1 MPTKKT
7 TTKKRVS
14 VKKSEPKPIEI
25 DIHEP
30 GAMPLMIY
38 RRIAL
43 TFVFVVAVALIAVL
57 YLSTVQAVIQVSSTQ
72 TSITTEF
79 VAHVTETSTEASD
92 IRGRVVSGTLGKTET
107 FTPEPDEASMK
118 NVEGIAT
125 GSVTIY
131 NNLSFD
137 QALVETTRLLSPDGI
152 LFRLDNTVTVPAG
165 GSVIADVYADEAGAS
180 GDMTPTM
187 FTIPGLSAARQAS
200 VYAESFEAFTGGV
213 TQVAIVSQEDIDEA
227 IGQVQADIEDDAQ
240 SMLATEVADGSLEAV
255 YLSVVQ
261 EQTVSIEPGSEAA
274 SFDVALTIKVVGV
287 FYDRATLETI
297 ALRKLYEGLG
307 QGQTFVSV
315 DPSRIEIELDAVDEE
330 IKEANVHVSLSAQ
343 AINAQTSQALEV
355 GRFVGMTEAEVQD
368 LLLGEGVAT
377 TVEVKFFPFWISHV
391 PRLKD
396 HIYIEIQ

>member
-7 TTKKRVS
+7 TTKKRVV
-14 VKKSEPKPIEI
+14 VKKSEPKRVET

-38 RRIAL
+38 RRIAV

-72 TSITTEF
+72 TSIATEF
-79 VAHVTETSTEASD
+79 IAGVFELSTEESE
-92 IRGRVVSGTLGKTET
+92 IRGRVVSGILGKTQT
-107 FTPEPDEASMK
+107 ITPTPDEASMK
-118 NVEGIAT
+118 DVEGVAT
-125 GSVTIY
+125 GAVTIT
-131 NNLSFD
+131 NNLTFD
-137 QALVETTRLLSPDGI
+137 QGLVATTRLLSSGGV
-152 LFRLDNTVTVPAG
+152 LFRLTDAVTVPAG
-165 GSVIADVYADEAGAS
+165 GSVTAEVYADEKGAS
-180 GDMTPTM
+180 GDIAPTT

-200 VYAESFEAFTGGV
+200 VTAESFEAFTGGV

-227 IGQVQADIEDDAQ
+227 VAQVQASLESDAR
-240 SMLATEVADGSLEAV
+240 SMLTAEVGDAFSEAV
-255 YLSVVQ
+255 YLTSVQ
-261 EQTVSIEPGSEAA
+261 EQSVSIEPDSEAA

-287 FYDRATLETI
+287 FYDRAMLETI

-315 DPSRIEIELDAVDEE
+315 EPSMIEVTLDAVDEE
-330 IKEANVHVSLSAQ
+330 AKEANLHVRLSAQ
-343 AINAQTSQALEV
+343 AINSQTSQALEV
-355 GRFVGMTEAEVQD
+355 GRFVGMDEQEVQD

-377 TVEVKFFPFWISHV
+377 DVDVKFFPFWISHV